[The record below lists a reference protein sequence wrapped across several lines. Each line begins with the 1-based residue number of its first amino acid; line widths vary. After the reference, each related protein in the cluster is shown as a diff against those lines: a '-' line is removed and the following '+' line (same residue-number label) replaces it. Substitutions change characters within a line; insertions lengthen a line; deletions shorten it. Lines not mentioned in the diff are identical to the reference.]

1 MERLRIS
8 PLYLFGGF
16 GALVLLLNTFFTVS
30 QTQQVMVVSLGQI
43 VREVDEPGLH
53 LKVPFLH
60 QAVVFDKRILETDSP
75 AEEVQTL
82 DKERVV
88 VDSFTRWRITD
99 AGQFFISV
107 RTVGTAQLRLDT
119 IVNSALREEVAN
131 VRLAELVDDKRD
143 DVMTRI
149 LRRVQTESR
158 GMGIEVV
165 DVRLKRADLPEA
177 NSESVFRRMRAEREK
192 EALELRAK
200 GEEEAAKIRAE
211 AEKERTI
218 ILAEA
223 TKQAQIMKGQGDG
236 QSMRITGQAFSRD
249 ADFYKLT
256 RSLEVY
262 RAALTPS
269 STLLVLDPST
279 EVLDKL
285 VNP

>member
-1 MERLRIS
+1 MTALRFN
-8 PLYLFGGF
+8 PLWAFGAF
-16 GALVLLLNTFFTVS
+16 AALVLLGNMFFTVS

-53 LKVPFLH
+53 IKVPFLH

-82 DKERVV
+82 DKERVM

-99 AGQFFISV
+99 TSQFFISV
-107 RTVGTAQLRLDT
+107 RTVATAQLRLDT

-131 VRLAELVDDKRD
+131 VRLVELVDDKRD
-143 DVMTRI
+143 DVMAKILTR
-149 LRRVQTESR
+149 VKSASR

-177 NSESVFRRMRAEREK
+177 NSESVFRRMRAERQK
-192 EALELRAK
+192 EALELRAE
-200 GEEEAAKIRAE
+200 GQEEAVKIEAE

-223 TKQAQIMKGQGDG
+223 TRESQTLKGQGDG

-249 ADFYKLT
+249 PDFYKLT

-262 RAALTPS
+262 HAALTPS
-269 STLLVLDPST
+269 STLMVLDSSA
-279 EVLDKL
+279 EVLDKF
-285 VNP
+285 VKP

>member
-1 MERLRIS
+1 MEQFRMNTTYIVA
-8 PLYLFGGF
+8 GF
-16 GALVLLLNTFFTVS
+16 AALVLVLNTLFTVS
-30 QTQQVMVVSLGQI
+30 QTQQAMIVSLGQI

-53 LKVPFLH
+53 MKVPFLH
-60 QAVVFDKRILETDSP
+60 QVVMFDKRILETDSP

-131 VRLAELVDDKRD
+131 VRLIDLVDDKRD
-143 DVMTRI
+143 DVMARI

-158 GMGIEVV
+158 GMGITVV

-192 EALELRAK
+192 EALELRAQ
-200 GEEEAAKIRAE
+200 GQEEAQVIRAE

-218 ILAEA
+218 ILANA
-223 TKQAQIMKGQGDG
+223 TRDAQKLRGQGDG
-236 QSMRITGQAFSRD
+236 ISIRTTGAAFSRD
-249 ADFYKLT
+249 PDFYKLT

-262 RAALTPS
+262 RASLTA
-269 STLLVLDPST
+269 STTLMVLDPSV
-279 EVLDKL
+279 EVMDKF

>member
-1 MERLRIS
+1 MERFKLN

-16 GALVLLLNTFFTVS
+16 AALVVLLNTLFTVG

-99 AGQFFISV
+99 VGQFFISV
-107 RTVGTAQLRLDT
+107 RTIGTAQLRLDT

-143 DVMTRI
+143 EVMTRI
-149 LRRVQTESR
+149 LARVQTESR

-192 EALELRAK
+192 EALELRAQ

-223 TKQAQIMKGQGDG
+223 TKQAQILRGVGDS
-236 QSMRITGQAFSRD
+236 QSIRITGQAFSRD

-269 STLLVLDPST
+269 STLMVLDPST

>member
-1 MERLRIS
+1 MPQIQFNLS
-8 PLYLFGGF
+8 YVFAGF
-16 GALVLLLNTFFTVS
+16 AALVLLLNSLFTVS
-30 QTQQVMVVSLGQI
+30 QTQQAMVVSLGQI
-43 VREVDEPGLH
+43 VREVTEPGLH
-53 LKVPFLH
+53 MKVPFLH
-60 QAVVFDKRILETDSP
+60 QVVMFDKRILETASE

-99 AGQFFISV
+99 VGQFFISV
-107 RTVGTAQLRLDT
+107 RSIATAQLRLDT

-131 VRLAELVDDKRD
+131 VRLIDLVDAKRNE
-143 DVMTRI
+143 VMGKI
-149 LRRVQTESR
+149 LKRVQAESK
-158 GMGIEVV
+158 GMGIAVV

-192 EALELRAK
+192 EALELRAQ
-200 GEEEAAKIRAE
+200 GQEEAQKIRSE

-223 TKQAQIMKGQGDG
+223 TRDAQKLRGVGDG
-236 QSMRITGQAFSRD
+236 QSFRITGNAFSRD
-249 ADFYKLT
+249 PDFYKLT

-262 RAALTPS
+262 RASMTPS
-269 STLLVLDPST
+269 TTLMIIDPSV
-279 EVLDKL
+279 EVMDKF

>member
-1 MERLRIS
+1 MERFKLK
-8 PLYLFGGF
+8 PLHLFGGF
-16 GALVLLLNTFFTVS
+16 AALVLLLNTLFTVA

-43 VREVDEPGLH
+43 VREVTEPGLH

-88 VDSFTRWRITD
+88 VDSFTRWRITNV
-99 AGQFFISV
+99 GQFFISV
-107 RTVGTAQLRLDT
+107 RTIGTAQLRLDT

-143 DVMTRI
+143 DVMARI
-149 LRRVQTESR
+149 LTRVQAESR

-192 EALELRAK
+192 EALELRAQ

-223 TKQAQIMKGQGDG
+223 TRAAQIMKGEGDS
-236 QSMRITGQAFSRD
+236 QSIRITGQAFSRD

-269 STLLVLDPST
+269 STLMVLDPST

>member
-1 MERLRIS
+1 MERFRIQ

-16 GALVLLLNTFFTVS
+16 GALILLLNTFFTVS

-53 LKVPFLH
+53 MKVPFLH

-88 VDSFTRWRITD
+88 VDSFTRWRITN

-131 VRLAELVDDKRD
+131 VRLVELVDDKRD

-149 LRRVQTESR
+149 LRRVQSESR

-223 TKQAQIMKGQGDG
+223 TRDAQVMRGQGDG
-236 QSMRITGQAFSRD
+236 QSIRITGQAFSRD

-269 STLLVLDPST
+269 STLMVLDPST